1 MNTIDAIF
9 IIAREDKEPVRCQRL
24 REHLA
29 SRGIPAEKI
38 HFCAPTW
45 GSELT
50 SEEVFKYYEPYPDR
64 PVPCFTYKG
73 HALTKPEISLA
84 LNFWAAVDKAIAMG
98 TRRVITFESDV
109 ILRPDFCQ
117 RLGEALNQRDDWDYV
132 SLSDGVGTHA
142 ERPDRNQSFYAPS
155 GLFPAPNQWCFRTTD
170 SMLFKTDYLRRLRQ
184 TAFPLR
190 EALDWE
196 LNYQNML
203 NAGRAFW
210 IEPHVIEQQTCKGVL
225 VSSLQG

>member
-1 MNTIDAIF
+1 MNTIDAILV
-9 IIAREDKEPVRCQRL
+9 IAREDKEPARCQRL
-24 REHLA
+24 RQHLA
-29 SRGIPAEKI
+29 SRGIPASKV

-45 GSELT
+45 GSEL
-50 SEEVFKYYEPYPDR
+50 SSAQIFQHYEPYPDR

-73 HALTKPEISLA
+73 HSLTKPELSLI
-84 LNFWAAVDKAIAMG
+84 LNFWAAVDKAIALD
-98 TRRVITFESDV
+98 TKRVIIFESDV
-109 ILRPDFCQ
+109 ILRPDFIK
-117 RLGEALNQRDDWDYV
+117 RLEVALAQRDDWEYV

-142 ERPDRNQSFYAPS
+142 PRLDQNASAYAPS
-155 GLFPAPNQWCFRTTD
+155 VLCPAPHQWCFRTTD

-184 TAFPLR
+184 TAFPCR

-203 NAGRAFW
+203 NHGRAFW
-210 IEPHVIEQQTCKGVL
+210 IEPHIIEQQTCKGIL